1 MKPIKDRL
9 APFGVCLSY
18 RSHIC
23 SGFFEI
29 LEKQGDIFADNFLNI
44 WPHLLS
50 GKRMIKNAICFLL
63 KLCANLIRISAAST
77 SNSQLSLLKVV
88 SGVQLHGIYKW
99 QTSPTIC
106 VCRSSLLGE
115 VGKWPQPS
123 VGSHREEGDSACVC
137 APSTAAKAGGETR
150 NLSDFLGGR
159 NQNVIKSVQTSQA

>member
-1 MKPIKDRL
+1 MGY
-9 APFGVCLSY
+9 ACL
-18 RSHIC
+18 IEVIFAVF
-23 SGFFEI
+23 FFEI

-106 VCRSSLLGE
+106 VCKSSLLGE

-137 APSTAAKAGGETR
+137 VHRALLPKLEVRQGT
-150 NLSDFLGGR
+150 
-159 NQNVIKSVQTSQA
+159 